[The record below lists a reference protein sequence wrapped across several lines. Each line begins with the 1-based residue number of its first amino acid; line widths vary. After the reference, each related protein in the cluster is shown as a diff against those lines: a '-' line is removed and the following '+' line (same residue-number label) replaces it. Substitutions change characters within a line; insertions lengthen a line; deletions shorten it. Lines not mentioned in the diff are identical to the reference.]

1 VRAAQ
6 GRDEEAEA
14 LFRDAIE
21 TLERSEYV
29 RFLSEPL
36 NAIIHFFEERE
47 RAGEA
52 EVFADRLAEVRE
64 GAVPDEESVAESA
77 A

>member
-6 GRDEEAEA
+6 GRDDEAEA
-14 LFRDAIE
+14 LFRDAVE
-21 TLERSEYV
+21 TLARTEYV
-29 RFLSEPL
+29 RYLSEPL
-36 NAIIHFFEERE
+36 NASGQFREERD
-47 RAGEA
+47 RADDA

-64 GAVPDEESVAESA
+64 GTMDEESVAESA